1 MGADTSHDAEYLK
14 LLLEPLEVST
24 GYQPMFGH
32 GKKGGLSLAEFQTLY
47 QADPFYSWMGLD
59 SPLMYAAHK
68 AAGGMT
74 SIYRQIGIGCQWIF
88 QHSLRD
94 YLGLDEAQSNWSYK
108 VPKGAKQRTLTLD
121 GRIDVGDVADVK
133 AKARVTAWLDAAK
146 KRADV
151 PAAMGA
157 QLKGAVFEVRQ
168 GYKSKDSKRQNADIA
183 NAVSAYTNF
192 YLPAVVLL
200 STQIDDAIA
209 ERYQAERWLL
219 LTGMVNGATTESTYA
234 FCREVVGYDL
244 AAFFERNS
252 RVIKSQIETI
262 LKAILTA

>member
-1 MGADTSHDAEYLK
+1 
-14 LLLEPLEVST
+14 
-24 GYQPMFGH
+24 
-32 GKKGGLSLAEFQTLY
+32 
-47 QADPFYSWMGLD
+47 
-59 SPLMYAAHK
+59 
-68 AAGGMT
+68 
-74 SIYRQIGIGCQWIF
+74 
-88 QHSLRD
+88 
-94 YLGLDEAQSNWSYK
+94 
-108 VPKGAKQRTLTLD
+108 
-121 GRIDVGDVADVK
+121 VGDVADVT

-146 KRADV
+146 NRADV